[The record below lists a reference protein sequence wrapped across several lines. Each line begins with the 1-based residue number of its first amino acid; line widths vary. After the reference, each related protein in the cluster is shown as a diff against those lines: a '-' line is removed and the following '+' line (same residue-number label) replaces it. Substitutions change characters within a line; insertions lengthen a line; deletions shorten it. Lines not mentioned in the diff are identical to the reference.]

1 MSWGTCINGSN
12 NIHFNFPSLMDDG
25 RNFTKYESTPTLDS
39 AIKKSSNI
47 KTNNDYRHFL
57 QANADKIIKN
67 NQLDACNQCG
77 SCVYN
82 NPINNQT
89 LAGQP
94 YIFNSSLSNDQPY
107 GYESS
112 DLKNIYL
119 SRKQLDLQKRI
130 LKYNLNLEEKNV

>member
-1 MSWGTCINGSN
+1 MSWGTCYNGSN

-25 RNFTKYESTPTLDS
+25 RNFTNYQATPALDS
-39 AIKKSSNI
+39 MLKTSSNI
-47 KTNNDYRHFL
+47 KSNNEYRHFL
-57 QANADKIIKN
+57 QTNADSIIKN

-82 NPINNQT
+82 KPINNTT
-89 LAGQP
+89 LNGQP

-119 SRKQLDLQKRI
+119 SRKQLDLQKRV
-130 LKYNLNLEEKNV
+130 LKYKINLEENNI